1 LRVHPDGV
9 ILGEEHMF
17 CPNCKYEYKPA
28 IEKCPDCG
36 AELVEKLPEPVSRVE
51 EESKFVFL
59 CTAQDLVYASLLKE
73 TLEANEIPCL
83 VKSGGGVMTTL
94 EPLSGY
100 AKIYVPEEKHE
111 ESLKIKE
118 QLEEDS

>member
-1 LRVHPDGV
+1 V
-9 ILGEEHMF
+9 F

-36 AELVEKLPEPVSRVE
+36 ADLVEKLQEPTVK

-59 CTAQDLVYASLLKE
+59 CTAQDLIPASLLKE
-73 TLEANEIPCL
+73 TLETNDIPCL
-83 VKSGGGVMTTL
+83 VKSGGGIMTTL

-100 AKIYVPEEKHE
+100 AKIDVSEEKYE

-118 QLEEDS
+118 QLEDAL

>member
-1 LRVHPDGV
+1 
-9 ILGEEHMF
+9 MF
-17 CPNCKYEYKPA
+17 CPNCEYEYKPG
-28 IEKCPDCG
+28 IKRCPDCG
-36 AELVEKLPEPVSRVE
+36 AELVEKLQEPEPTAK

-73 TLEANEIPCL
+73 TLETNDIPCL

-118 QLEEDS
+118 QLAHDS